1 MLKGNL
7 FLLASSL
14 FFALSTVFAK
24 FLLED
29 SVIPAA
35 EITFFRF
42 STGFI
47 FAAAYV
53 IFTGKSIIP
62 SKFKFII
69 MRSFTN
75 TIAVLLFFIGIQ
87 YTTVSKSNLL
97 NMTYPVFVF
106 LLSPLFNKEK
116 ITLQHYIFL
125 LLTMAGSYLVVIPD
139 SAGFDLN
146 SINKGDIFSL
156 LSGVVAGFAI
166 NSLREARKTDP
177 SYLVLFYLMGVGTVI
192 NIFLIIPG
200 FVIPENKHLI
210 NLALTTAASL
220 LGQVFLTVG
229 YKYVSAAEG
238 SIISLSRILFA
249 LILGIILFSDPINI
263 RIAAGSIIILVS
275 LLGVSGFMNKKK
287 EPVL

>member
-29 SVIPAA
+29 SAIPAA

-42 STGFI
+42 SIGFI
-47 FAAAYV
+47 FAAFYV
-53 IFTGKSIIP
+53 IYTKKTIIP
-62 SKFKFII
+62 AKFTFII

-75 TIAVLLFFIGIQ
+75 TIAVLLFFVGIQ

-116 ITLQHYIFL
+116 ITFQHYIFL
-125 LLTMAGSYLVVIPD
+125 FLTMAGSYLVVIPD
-139 SAGFDLN
+139 SAAFSLN

-177 SYLVLFYLMGVGTVI
+177 SYLVLFYLMGVGTII

-200 FVIPENKHLI
+200 FVIPENKHLL

-220 LGQVFLTVG
+220 LGQVFLTIG
-229 YKYVSAAEG
+229 YKHVSAADG

-249 LILGIILFSDPINI
+249 LILGIIIFSDPMNI

-275 LLGVSGFMNKKK
+275 ILGVSGVFGKKDK
-287 EPVL
+287 E

>member
-1 MLKGNL
+1 M
-7 FLLASSL
+7 
-14 FFALSTVFAK
+14 
-24 FLLED
+24 
-29 SVIPAA
+29 PAA

-53 IFTGKSIIP
+53 IYTKKTIIP
-62 SKFKFII
+62 TKFTFII

-75 TIAVLLFFIGIQ
+75 TIAVLLFFVGIQ

-106 LLSPLFNKEK
+106 LLAPIFNKEK
-116 ITLQHYIFL
+116 ITLKHCIFL
-125 LLTMAGSYLVVIPD
+125 LLTMIGSYLVVIPD
-139 SAGFDLN
+139 ASAFSIS

-177 SYLVLFYLMGVGTVI
+177 SYLVLFYLMGVGTII
-192 NIFLIIPG
+192 NIFFIIPG
-200 FVIPENKHLI
+200 FVIPENRHLL
-210 NLALTTAASL
+210 NLIFTTAASL
-220 LGQVFLTVG
+220 LGQVFLTAG
-229 YKYVSAAEG
+229 YKHISAADG

-249 LILGIILFSDPINI
+249 LILGIIIFSDPMNL
-263 RIAAGSIIILVS
+263 RIAIGSIIILVS
-275 LLGVSGFMNKKK
+275 ILGVSGVIGRKKDIQ
-287 EPVL
+287 E